1 MGREHVPGEGL
12 ASSWGDHTIIR
23 KEKGGSEGF
32 IRVYSP
38 RKCCPQRVCLC
49 AGPVMS
55 YSCLLELMREREG
68 EGGEREVVVQREVR
82 VRKTHSDKELQKDAL
97 RERDRVRGYPRDTE
111 RYDDS
116 DRVRQTEG
124 KQRPRQAEAGTL
136 SVWAGT

>member
-68 EGGEREVVVQREVR
+68 GGGEREVVVQREVR

-136 SVWAGT
+136 LVWAGT